1 MDFWLLIAMTL
12 MGAFI
17 LLLTLSFSHTKK
29 VRRSNFK
36 LTIFVLLTSVGTWFL
51 LKQEPPKSEDITVS
65 NFNATEYVEELQD
78 SLRLNPNQAEVWFQ
92 LGGTYVQSGDY
103 HAALTCFDYAIR
115 LSDNVTSG
123 LYSAKASAL
132 YYLNAQTINKDVR
145 DMLDLSL
152 ALDPNDR
159 TALILIASDHFI
171 SSRYE
176 ESIVV
181 WNQLLDSNQ
190 QGIDRISLIHSINQA
205 KQLMSPKAL

>member
-1 MDFWLLIAMTL
+1 MDFWLLIAMIL

-17 LLLTLSFSHTKK
+17 LLLTLSFTHTKK
-29 VRRSNFK
+29 VRSSNFK
-36 LTIFVLLTSVGTWFL
+36 LTIFVLLASVGIWFL

-78 SLRLNPNQAEVWFQ
+78 SLRLNPNQAELWFQ

-103 HAALTCFDYAIR
+103 DSALTCFEYAIR
-115 LSDNVTSG
+115 LSDDVTSS

-132 YYLNAQTINKDVR
+132 YYVNAQTINKDVR
-145 DMLDLSL
+145 DLLDSSL
-152 ALDPNDR
+152 ALDPYDR

-176 ESIVV
+176 EAIVV
-181 WNQLLDSNQ
+181 WTRLLDSNQ
-190 QGIDRISLIHSINQA
+190 QGIDRVSLIHSINQA
-205 KQLMSPKAL
+205 KQLIRK